1 LPEEGQQMKFA
12 SRRRRRMAVSASHP
26 NPEVRHILKRGRSG
40 ALILGLA
47 ATAAVAVPAAAS
59 ASAGASTTGASPVIG
74 HVYVDDNTAGTNT
87 IGAFDRHADGTLTPQ
102 PGSPFAAG
110 GAGSGAGL
118 AEQGAIQITPDGRFV
133 IAVDAG
139 SNQISVLRILGDG
152 SLRLVP
158 GGIVSSGGILPD
170 SVAVHGNLVYAAN
183 SGNGGSN
190 YTGFQLRP
198 NGRLDPIPGSTV
210 ALAANAAPAD
220 VLFNGTGTKLAGT
233 EVGTSVID
241 SFTVG
246 SDGRLTAAPDSP
258 FPAQGL
264 GPFGSE
270 FRPTNPDQLFVS
282 NAHNVGAGTGTISA
296 YADSSNGTLSPVAGS
311 PFADQQT
318 APCWVEITH
327 DGQFL
332 FAVNTGSGE
341 ISRYQIAPDGTLT
354 LLGSTPVGKTG
365 GVGAVDARLSPD
377 GRYLYVDESRIGAVG
392 AFAVNGG
399 NLTELGT
406 SPFALPAGAT
416 PAGIAV
422 S

>member
-1 LPEEGQQMKFA
+1 MKF
-12 SRRRRRMAVSASHP
+12 VSHQRGPTAIRAQDARQ
-26 NPEVRHILKRGRSG
+26 EVKHVLKRGRSG

-47 ATAAVAVPAAAS
+47 AAAAVAVPASAS
-59 ASAGASTTGASPVIG
+59 ASTGASRADFSAVVG
-74 HVYVDDNTAGTNT
+74 HVYVNDNTKGTNT
-87 IGAFDRHADGTLTPQ
+87 IGAFNRHADGSLTPEA
-102 PGSPFAAG
+102 GSPFAAG
-110 GAGSGAGL
+110 GAGTGTGL
-118 AEQGAIQITPDGRFV
+118 SDQGAIQITPDGRFL

-139 SNQISVLRILGDG
+139 SNQVSVLRIHFDG
-152 SLRLVP
+152 SLSLVSVT
-158 GGIVSSGGILPD
+158 GSGGTLPD
-170 SVAVHGNLVYAAN
+170 SVAVHGHLVYVAN
-183 SGNGGSN
+183 SGAGDAN
-190 YTGFQLRP
+190 YTGFLLGF
-198 NGRLDPIPGSTV
+198 NGRLVPIPRSTV
-210 ALAANAAPAD
+210 TLAANAAPAD

-246 SDGRLTAAPDSP
+246 FDGRLTAAPGSP

-296 YADSSNGTLSPVAGS
+296 FSDSFNGTLTPVAGS
-311 PFADQQT
+311 PFADDQT

-332 FAVNTGSGE
+332 FTVNTGSGE

-354 LLGSTPVGKTG
+354 LVGSTPVAATG

-377 GRYLYVDESRIGAVG
+377 GRFLYVDESRIGAVG
-392 AFAVNGG
+392 TFAVNGG
-399 NLTELGT
+399 NLTELAT
-406 SPFALPAGAT
+406 SPISLPAGAT

-422 S
+422 N

>member
-1 LPEEGQQMKFA
+1 MKFV
-12 SRRRRRMAVSASHP
+12 SHRRRQIAFRAHDARRQI
-26 NPEVRHILKRGRSG
+26 RHVLKHGWSG
-40 ALILGLA
+40 ALILSVA
-47 ATAAVAVPAAAS
+47 AAAAVAAPAAAS
-59 ASAGASTTGASPVIG
+59 ASTGASPVVG
-74 HVYVDDNTAGTNT
+74 QVYVNDNTAGTNT
-87 IGAFDRHADGTLTPQ
+87 IGAFDRHADGTLTPVA
-102 PGSPFAAG
+102 GSPFPAG
-110 GAGSGAGL
+110 GAGTGAGL
-118 AEQGAIQITPDGRFV
+118 ASQGAIQITPDGRFL
-133 IAVDAG
+133 IAVDAA
-139 SNQISVLRILGDG
+139 SNQISVLRIG
-152 SLRLVP
+152 P
-158 GGIVSSGGILPD
+158 GGFLSLVSHGVVSSGGLLPD
-170 SVAVHGNLVYAAN
+170 SVAVHGNLVYVAN
-183 SGNGGSN
+183 SGTGGSN
-190 YTGFQLRP
+190 YTGFRLGD

-210 ALAANAAPAD
+210 TLAANAAPGD

-246 SDGRLTAAPDSP
+246 PNGRLTAAPASP

-270 FRPTNPDQLFVS
+270 FRPTNPGQLFVS

-296 YADSSNGTLSPVAGS
+296 FTDSPDGTLTPVAGS

-327 DGQFL
+327 DGRFL
-332 FAVNTGSGE
+332 FTVNTGSGE
-341 ISRYQIAPDGTLT
+341 ISRYQIAPNGTLT
-354 LLGSTPVGKTG
+354 LLGSTPVAATG

-377 GRYLYVDESRIGAVG
+377 GRFLYVDESRIGAVS

-416 PAGIAV
+416 PAGIVV